1 MFYVRIIDLIHW
13 FHFVININ
21 DYFLRLDI
29 MEKLMVLSFKMNK
42 QNYARYGTY
51 YLTEVGS
58 LDSTHPGAREEI
70 QEKGN
75 SVCSNN
81 TGIQQSVDLA
91 GEQTFMRKLKNAG
104 N

>member
-1 MFYVRIIDLIHW
+1 MLNARITHLIDQ

-21 DYFLRLDI
+21 DYFLRLDTL
-29 MEKLMVLSFKMNK
+29 EELMVLSFKMNK

-51 YLTEVGS
+51 YLTQIES
-58 LDSTHPGAREEI
+58 LDRSYLRTREEI

-75 SVCSNN
+75 SVFRNN
-81 TGIQQSVDLA
+81 IGIRQLVEIAGQQV
-91 GEQTFMRKLKNAG
+91 FMKNLKNAA